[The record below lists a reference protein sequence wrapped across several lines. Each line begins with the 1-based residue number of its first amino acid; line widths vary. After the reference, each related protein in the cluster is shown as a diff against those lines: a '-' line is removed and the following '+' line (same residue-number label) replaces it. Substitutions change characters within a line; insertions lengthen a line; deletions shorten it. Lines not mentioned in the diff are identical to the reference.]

1 MKLRDPEPHR
11 VILATLDGDSLT
23 AKHRESQLK
32 DTSTI
37 WRDVRTHQ
45 FVNTRDSAWS
55 ILDTILNIDPI
66 KLQYIQDELMVCTTL
81 RTRTRFALP
90 NRTRFTLPTR
100 TRFALMTRTR
110 FAQKLNGSYFW
121 ALFKIRAQTP
131 QS

>member
-81 RTRTRFALP
+81 RTRTRLVMCWAW
-90 NRTRFTLPTR
+90 
-100 TRFALMTRTR
+100 
-110 FAQKLNGSYFW
+110 AQAHRPARPSPK
-121 ALFKIRAQTP
+121 KAQP
-131 QS
+131 SPAQL